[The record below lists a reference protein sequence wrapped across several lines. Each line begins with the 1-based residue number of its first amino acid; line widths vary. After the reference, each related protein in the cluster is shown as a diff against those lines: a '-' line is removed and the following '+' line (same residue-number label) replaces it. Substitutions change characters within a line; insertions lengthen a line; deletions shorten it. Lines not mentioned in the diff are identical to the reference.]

1 MTTENIMTEA
11 TTKDWTDAEWN
22 KFREWLHGM
31 LKVSEGTITFTKKDG
46 TERVMKCTLVPEQLP
61 PVVVKE
67 GAESK
72 PRKESETSIRVY
84 DIEVKDWRSF
94 TIRSVK
100 HLRFEI

>member
-1 MTTENIMTEA
+1 
-11 TTKDWTDAEWN
+11 
-22 KFREWLHGM
+22 
-31 LKVSEGTITFTKKDG
+31 
-46 TERVMKCTLVPEQLP
+46 MKCTLVPEQLP

-84 DIEVKDWRSF
+84 DTEIKDWRSF

-100 HLRFEI
+100 HLCFEI